1 MTAERLI
8 AGNMTGMN
16 SIVGRNVVVLC
27 NLKERAFLG
36 ITSGAMLLFSTDES
50 VEVSSMQFKL
60 PKQNKI
66 SIARAARSSI
76 FPSCL

>member
-1 MTAERLI
+1 VTAERLI

-16 SIVGRNVVVLC
+16 SIVGKHVVVLC

-50 VEVSSMQFKL
+50 SEVSSMHIGEYYV
-60 PKQNKI
+60 NHTT
-66 SIARAARSSI
+66 
-76 FPSCL
+76 